1 MPETFPTCPVHNADD
16 KISDRLVDLESI
28 GKTEQKTEVEDNKSP
43 LAKLIIAFIEF
54 FMSI

>member
-1 MPETFPTCPVHNADD
+1 MPETFPTCPIHNADD
-16 KISDRLVDLESI
+16 KFYDRLVDLESI